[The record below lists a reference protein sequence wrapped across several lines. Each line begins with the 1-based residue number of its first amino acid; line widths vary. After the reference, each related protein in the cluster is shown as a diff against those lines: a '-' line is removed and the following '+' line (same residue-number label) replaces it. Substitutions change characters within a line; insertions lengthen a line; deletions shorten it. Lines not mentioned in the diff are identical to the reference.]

1 MQQLATKAF
10 SYSNQI
16 LVEES
21 LKGWKEVEYEVVR
34 DKHDNCITVCNM
46 ENFDPLGIH
55 TGESIVVAPS
65 QTLTNSEYHK
75 LRKLSIEIVKSI
87 GIVGECNV
95 QYALDPESED
105 YRVIEVNARLSRSS
119 ALASKATGY
128 PLAFVAAKLA
138 LGYGLHELKNSV
150 TKTTTAFFEPA
161 LDYLV
166 VKIPRWDLNKFLGV
180 SKEIG
185 SSMKSVG
192 EIMAIGRS
200 FEEAVQKGLR
210 MTGLGMHGFAD
221 YKELIVDDIESA
233 LKKPTDTRIF
243 VIAAAFNKGWTV
255 EQVFQLTKIDR
266 WFLEKLKNI
275 YDFYPDLQLVVTG
288 SSALAFYINTADLGR
303 RASVYDLPEL
313 SYREYLNLAYKTN
326 FQAYGLADILNHH
339 EHLAMDINSKIKS
352 VKLFREYLYLGA
364 YPFVLEGRDKY
375 FDKLESIIDTVIDSD
390 IPAIEN
396 ITFESRI
403 KLKKLLLMMATTP
416 PFKVNLSELSRK
428 LQTTRDVLVKYL
440 ELLNKAGIVKFLS
453 TEGIGHTL
461 LRKPDKIYFS
471 NSNLLYAFQDNPN
484 TGTVRETFFL
494 NQLSVSHRISYPKT
508 GDFFVEN
515 KYTFEVGGKTKT
527 LTLIKSLTNAFLAID
542 DTEYGHK
549 NKIPLWLFGFL
560 Y

>member
-1 MQQLATKAF
+1 MKKLRAKYLRLLSSVKTTQKRFLF
-10 SYSNQI
+10 NQI
-16 LVEES
+16 NWQQRFILIKGQRGTGKTTLLLQYIKIAFKEYSETLYVSLNDIYFSANTLSDLVEKFVMDGGRYLFLDEVHRY
-21 LKGWKEVEYEVVR
+21 KGW
-34 DKHDNCITVCNM
+34 
-46 ENFDPLGIH
+46 
-55 TGESIVVAPS
+55 
-65 QTLTNSEYHK
+65 
-75 LRKLSIEIVKSI
+75 
-87 GIVGECNV
+87 
-95 QYALDPESED
+95 
-105 YRVIEVNARLSRSS
+105 
-119 ALASKATGY
+119 
-128 PLAFVAAKLA
+128 
-138 LGYGLHELKNSV
+138 
-150 TKTTTAFFEPA
+150 
-161 LDYLV
+161 
-166 VKIPRWDLNKFLGV
+166 
-180 SKEIG
+180 SKE
-185 SSMKSVG
+185 
-192 EIMAIGRS
+192 
-200 FEEAVQKGLR
+200 
-210 MTGLGMHGFAD
+210 
-221 YKELIVDDIESA
+221 
-233 LKKPTDTRIF
+233 
-243 VIAAAFNKGWTV
+243 
-255 EQVFQLTKIDR
+255 
-266 WFLEKLKNI
+266 LKNI

-375 FDKLESIIDTVIDSD
+375 FDKLEAIIDTVIDSD